1 MTIENYNK
9 ADMLLDHIRKLY
21 KALDL
26 EGDVWELTE
35 EEIKRHNLNLSGG
48 LHDPCFIC
56 HEEISKVLQDKLI
69 QEIKEFKEL

>member
-21 KALDL
+21 KALGL
-26 EGDVWELTE
+26 EGDVWHLKE
-35 EEIKRHNLNLSGG
+35 EEIRKHSLNLAGG
-48 LHDPCFIC
+48 LHDSCFIC
-56 HEEISKVLQDKLI
+56 HEEFSKAVQDRLI

>member
-35 EEIKRHNLNLSGG
+35 EEIKRHKLSGG
-48 LHDPCFIC
+48 LYDPCLIC
-56 HEEISKVLQDKLI
+56 HEEISEVLQNKLI